1 MYLLR
6 FSGSIEPPCPD
17 GGFDTLFGLSLN
29 YGLLFGFFGFCMIAL
44 ILLDGLV
51 LPVSLRFTSRVVCL
65 LLVSLLCCSVAYAS
79 HGRGMLTLPLLL
91 LLVKAWLPAA
101 WGIVEP
107 WWNRATSTATTTE
120 AAPKP
125 SRRTRW
131 VMPIQT
137 DLPRP
142 IVMEDPPPDPGA
154 VRSSKKR
161 L

>member
-6 FSGSIEPPCPD
+6 FSGSIEAPCPD
-17 GGFDTLFGLSLN
+17 GSFDTLFGLSLN
-29 YGLLFGFFGFCMIAL
+29 YGLLFGLFGFCMLGL
-44 ILLDGLV
+44 ILLDGLR
-51 LPVSLRFTSRVVCL
+51 LPTSLQFTARVVCL
-65 LLVSLLCCSVAYAS
+65 LLVSLLCASVVYAS

-91 LLVKAWLPAA
+91 LLLKAWLPAV

-107 WWNRATSTATTTE
+107 WWSRSTPMLVE
-120 AAPKP
+120 APPPK
-125 SRRTRW
+125 RRTRW

-142 IVMEDPPPDPGA
+142 IVMEDPPPDPGV